1 MPAIDRVIKYL
12 NGEGPPITSLRMV
25 DDPDNMWTLK
35 NIDGEW
41 YASNYH
47 VDKPVAL
54 KKWLAFM
61 TKYMREQGLIGDG
74 TTATI
79 NRVEVCIIK
88 EGDKVCWIC
97 PNDPEFS
104 PELGAHEAT
113 DEENSPPVM
122 TVTIE
127 GVTYSCESPPRKKR
141 GAGGGKCPGAPS
153 KSKKLKQLN
162 V

>member
-1 MPAIDRVIKYL
+1 MRACA
-12 NGEGPPITSLRMV
+12 
-25 DDPDNMWTLK
+25 DPTHSQAPRSANVSHAH
-35 NIDGEW
+35 G
-41 YASNYH
+41 
-47 VDKPVAL
+47 VAL
-54 KKWLAFM
+54 GIRLLEVQ
-61 TKYMREQGLIGDG
+61 TLVEVLGLIGDG

-88 EGDKVCWIC
+88 EGDEVCWIC
-97 PNDPEFS
+97 PNDPEFA

-141 GAGGGKCPGAPS
+141 RAEMAPGAP
-153 KSKKLKQLN
+153 KKLKPLN